1 VIYFDNNAT
10 TKPDERVVAAVN
22 AALAS
27 GWGNPSSHYELGGAA
42 RRIVEDARAELAR
55 LVGASGPGAV
65 IFTSGG
71 TESINTAIHAAMRAH
86 PGRRRLLS
94 STVEHS
100 AVLRTLDRLPR
111 QGREVVHVGVDG
123 AGALD
128 AAAAVAALDER
139 TALVS
144 LQLANNETG
153 VLLDPDGLHSIVGR
167 ARACGAWVHLD
178 AVQAVGKVPVDFQSL
193 GVDLL
198 SVSAHKFHG
207 PKGVGA
213 LVVRPGIRIE
223 ALLSGGPQEDER
235 RAGTENVPG
244 LAGLGAAATS
254 RTRAPVSGSRRSARG
269 WSAASSRRWRAAR

>member
-1 VIYFDNNAT
+1 MIYFDNNAT

-123 AGALD
+123 AG
-128 AAAAVAALDER
+128 E
-139 TALVS
+139 
-144 LQLANNETG
+144 
-153 VLLDPDGLHSIVGR
+153 IGR
-167 ARACGAWVHLD
+167 AHV
-178 AVQAVGKVPVDFQSL
+178 
-193 GVDLL
+193 
-198 SVSAHKFHG
+198 
-207 PKGVGA
+207 
-213 LVVRPGIRIE
+213 
-223 ALLSGGPQEDER
+223 
-235 RAGTENVPG
+235 
-244 LAGLGAAATS
+244 
-254 RTRAPVSGSRRSARG
+254 
-269 WSAASSRRWRAAR
+269 